1 MIIMYN
7 VQLTAYL
14 RSILKDLRKNSN
26 LRGDTLSKELKKG
39 ASYLYQIEAGKI
51 KETSLDNLTS
61 IFQKISNTSN
71 EDFPNFIISL
81 IDQIVDTHE
90 LPNLENEAWIK
101 LYDVEYRMYNI
112 TDNIIMY
119 ITDALEKHDI
129 SSQEIINKINTHE
142 ENNSNIIPLFNDVL
156 YPLLFKNA
164 CLNQCFNHSH
174 FLLKDDYLEKII
186 KKEITQTNY
195 AFMAGI
201 IYFLDTNYNM
211 SQQQRLRN
219 CHKILFKNN
228 FFTIDER
235 YANYSANATQTCEHE
250 YITIR
255 EFVLKNTSSKRIEN
269 YHSLLVD
276 NLYKKLLTQV
286 DSLFLNLFTKN
297 PSHATTALTSFIQ
310 NMEDNPELMNDLISS
325 PIYSIPPTLKKEFWN
340 EYIKL
345 LTIYINKS
353 KAEQDN

>member
-1 MIIMYN
+1 MYN

-14 RSILKDLRKNSN
+14 RSILKELRKNSN

-51 KETSLDNLTS
+51 KEVSLDNLTF

-71 EDFPNFIISL
+71 EDFPSFIIGL
-81 IDQIVDTHE
+81 IDQIVDTHK
-90 LPNLENEAWIK
+90 LPSLENETWIK

-119 ITDALEKHDI
+119 ITDTLEKNDI
-129 SSQEIINKINTHE
+129 SSQEIINKINSRE
-142 ENNSNIIPLFNDVL
+142 ENNSNIIPLFNHVL
-156 YPLLFKNA
+156 CPLLFERA
-164 CLNQCFNHSH
+164 CSNRYFNHSH

-201 IYFLDTNYNM
+201 IYFLDTNYNIPRHK
-211 SQQQRLRN
+211 RLRN
-219 CHKILFKNN
+219 CHKILLKND

-235 YANYSANATQTCEHE
+235 YANCSTNTIQTIQNQ
-250 YITIR
+250 YIIR
-255 EFVLKNTSSKRIEN
+255 DIVPKDAALLKRTEN
-269 YHSLLVD
+269 YHSFLVD

-286 DSLFLNLFTKN
+286 DGLFLNLFTKN
-297 PSHATTALTSFIQ
+297 PAHATTALTSFIQ

-325 PIYSIPPTLKKEFWN
+325 PIYSIPPALKKEFWN

-345 LTIYINKS
+345 LTVYINKS
-353 KAEQDN
+353 KLEQDD

>member
-14 RSILKDLRKNSN
+14 RSVLKELRKNSN
-26 LRGDTLSKELKKG
+26 LRGDTVSKELKKG

-51 KETSLDNLTS
+51 KEISLDNLTF

-71 EDFPNFIISL
+71 EDFPSFIIGL
-81 IDQIVDTHE
+81 IDQIVDTHK
-90 LPNLENEAWIK
+90 LPSLENETWIK

-112 TDNIIMY
+112 TDNIITY
-119 ITDALEKHDI
+119 ITDTLEKHDI
-129 SSQEIINKINTHE
+129 SSQEIINKINLRE
-142 ENNSNIIPLFNDVL
+142 ENNSNIIPLFNHVL
-156 YPLLFKNA
+156 CPLLFKRSCSNRY
-164 CLNQCFNHSH
+164 FNHSH
-174 FLLKDDYLEKII
+174 FLLKNDYLEKII

-211 SQQQRLRN
+211 PQNKRLRN
-219 CHKILFKNN
+219 CHKLLLKND
-228 FFTIDER
+228 FLTIDER
-235 YANYSANATQTCEHE
+235 YANYSTNTMQTCENE
-250 YITIR
+250 YIIR
-255 EFVLKNTSSKRIEN
+255 EFNLKNTSSKRIAN
-269 YHSLLVD
+269 YHSFLVD
-276 NLYKKLLTQV
+276 SLYKKLLTQV
-286 DSLFLNLFTKN
+286 DSLFLNLFAKN
-297 PSHATTALTSFIQ
+297 PAHATTALTSFIQ

-325 PIYSIPPTLKKEFWN
+325 PIYSIPPALKKEFWN

-353 KAEQDN
+353 QLEQDN